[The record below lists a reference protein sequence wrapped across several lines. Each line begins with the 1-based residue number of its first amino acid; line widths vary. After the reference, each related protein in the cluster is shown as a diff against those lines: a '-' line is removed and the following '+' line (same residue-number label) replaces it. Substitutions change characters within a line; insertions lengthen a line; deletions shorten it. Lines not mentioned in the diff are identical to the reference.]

1 MVFFSLCLPCFTFIK
16 LNLWI
21 FGFIVFMKVEK
32 VNEHYFFK
40 YFCCLPLL
48 ISFCD
53 FGYTCTRMLYY
64 LTDGFFFF
72 LFHFSNFRSL
82 TFWSVGSY
90 LLINSSNDF
99 KKCNFLAVLFPA
111 FLYHLFLY
119 VPKRPCTSLVKV
131 WGMAEPY
138 NYDVTI
144 LEFEAPLQLFRI

>member
-1 MVFFSLCLPCFTFIK
+1 MNIISSNIFAAYLYSFPSVISGTHVLECFIT
-16 LNLWI
+16 LQ
-21 FGFIVFMKVEK
+21 
-32 VNEHYFFK
+32 
-40 YFCCLPLL
+40 
-48 ISFCD
+48 
-53 FGYTCTRMLYY
+53 TA
-64 LTDGFFFF
+64 FFF